1 MKSNFIVCLVAVL
14 TLGACT
20 TEWSD
25 TGKNGMPFEVAYP
38 MCREKAQKSAAHQM
52 PFGAAWQQGPADF
65 PPDSRHDIEQ
75 RETSLCLMNNGFTR
89 ERKK

>member
-25 TGKNGMPFEVAYP
+25 TGKNGMPFE
-38 MCREKAQKSAAHQM
+38 
-52 PFGAAWQQGPADF
+52 AAWQQGPADF